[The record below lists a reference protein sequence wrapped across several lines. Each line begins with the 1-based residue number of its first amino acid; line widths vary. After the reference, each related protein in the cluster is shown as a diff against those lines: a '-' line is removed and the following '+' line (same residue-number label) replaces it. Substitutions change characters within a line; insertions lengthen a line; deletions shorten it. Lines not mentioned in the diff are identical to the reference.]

1 VRTGREEEKFEKREN
16 NFVTAKKKKFHCKKI
31 LFTAKNSTH
40 FIDKFHGIEKSKSN
54 IFRRRNMYVIGIV
67 RVL

>member
-16 NFVTAKKKKFHCKKI
+16 NFVTAKKI

-40 FIDKFHGIEKSKSN
+40 FIEKFHGIEKSKSN